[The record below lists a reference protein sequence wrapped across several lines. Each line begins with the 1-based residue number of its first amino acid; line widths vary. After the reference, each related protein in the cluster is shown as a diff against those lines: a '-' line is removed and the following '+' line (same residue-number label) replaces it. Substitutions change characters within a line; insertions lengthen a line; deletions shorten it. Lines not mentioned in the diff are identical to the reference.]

1 MFDLHVHST
10 LSDGELIPSEIA
22 RRMAAIG
29 NEGVAI
35 TDHADFS
42 NTSIIMD
49 GLRRLQD
56 VRDDYEVEMIFGVE
70 ITHVPPE
77 LIGKAVEL
85 AWREGAEIVVVHGET
100 IVEPVKERTNEAA
113 VQEEIDILA
122 HPGLIDTKTA
132 EIAASNGIYLEISA
146 RNGHSLTNGHVANI
160 AKDAGC
166 ELVINT
172 DAHSPSD
179 FINDAL
185 ARKILEGAGVK
196 DVDKVFENNRRVFRR
211 RRK

>member
-29 NEGVAI
+29 NEGTAI

-42 NTSIIMD
+42 SISMIMD
-49 GLRRLQD
+49 CLRKLQD
-56 VRDDYEVEMIFGVE
+56 VRDDYEVELIFGVE

-85 AWREGAEIVVVHGET
+85 AWKEGAEIVIVHGET
-100 IVEPVKERTNEAA
+100 IAEPVKEGTNEAA
-113 VQEEIDILA
+113 VQEEINVLA
-122 HPGLIDTKTA
+122 HPGLIDMRTA
-132 EIAASNGIYLEISA
+132 EMAASNGIYLEISA
-146 RNGHSLTNGHVANI
+146 RSGHCLTNGHVSKI
-160 AKDAGC
+160 AGEVGC
-166 ELVINT
+166 GLVINT

-179 FINDAL
+179 FIDDTL
-185 ARKILEGAGVK
+185 ARKILIGAGVE
-196 DVDKVFENNRRVFRR
+196 DVDKVLENNKKLFQK
-211 RRK
+211 RKK

>member
-42 NTSIIMD
+42 NIPIIMEC
-49 GLRRLQD
+49 LRKLQD
-56 VRDDYEVEMIFGVE
+56 LRDDYGVELLFGVE
-70 ITHVPPE
+70 ITHVPPK

-85 AWREGAEIVVVHGET
+85 AWKEGAEIVIVHGET
-100 IVEPVKERTNEAA
+100 IVEPVEEGTNEAA

-122 HPGLIDTKTA
+122 HPGLIDIRIA

-146 RNGHSLTNGHVANI
+146 RKGHCLTNGHI
-160 AKDAGC
+160 AKVAAETKCG
-166 ELVINT
+166 LVINT

-179 FINDAL
+179 FINDEF
-185 ARKILEGAGVK
+185 ARKILRGAGVENVNK
-196 DVDKVFENNRRVFRR
+196 ILENNRRVFRKR
-211 RRK
+211 R